1 MKTTLKALA
10 ADCTYKLETLQEVR
24 LHENPTNDVDL
35 VEFAE
40 SEKMDLRMTGV
51 NLGNISAQIDSG
63 WSYDSPLDFLN
74 LASNNITSV
83 ESLKVLRIFPN
94 LLWLDISNNENLK
107 ALNLDKKR
115 LHTILP
121 KLNSLEV

>member
-1 MKTTLKALA
+1 
-10 ADCTYKLETLQEVR
+10 
-24 LHENPTNDVDL
+24 
-35 VEFAE
+35 
-40 SEKMDLRMTGV
+40 MTGV

-83 ESLKVLRIFPN
+83 ESLKVLRIFAN

-121 KLNSLEV
+121 KLNILEV